1 MNKFTEQEAQQ
12 LIAGKLTRYFGVSP
26 SEASREQIYKAV
38 VMSVRDIMLEKRQAF
53 HLKMKKAKA
62 KRVYYLC
69 MEFLMGRSLKNSV
82 YNLGIGKPLSKALK
96 SFGVTLEDLYE
107 EEPDAGLGNGGLG
120 RLAACFL
127 DGLATQNYPAM
138 GFSICYQYGLFKQKI
153 VDGWQ
158 IELPDVWLPG
168 GEAWLTQRTDKQFI
182 VRFDGE
188 LEEKWTD
195 HGMET
200 VYYNAREVEAVA
212 YDMMVSGADS
222 EAVSVLRLW
231 RARPVQKF
239 DMQLFSQG
247 NYAEVMRDEGEAE
260 LISKVLYPSDNHSEG
275 KSLRLKQQYFLVS
288 ASLQCIVSD
297 HKRRYGSL
305 NLLPEMAA
313 IHINDTHPALAVP
326 ELMRILLDENYYEW
340 DTAWNITTATLAYT
354 NHTVLAEALETWA
367 EDLIARRLPRIH
379 GILKEINR
387 RLCDDLWRRFPGDW
401 DKISRMSILSHNT
414 VRMANLSIVGSHS
427 VNGVSELHSEIIK
440 NSIFRD
446 FYEYTPEKFTNV
458 TNGIAHRRWLNQSN
472 PELCALLNDCIG
484 EGYAKDAS
492 RLAEFAKFDKDES
505 VLKRIGEI
513 KRIKKEQF
521 AEYAKKK
528 QGIAID
534 PNTVFDVQA
543 KRMHEYKRQ
552 LLNALHI
559 ISCYNALRDDPNL
572 DVLPKT
578 YIFGAKAAAGYDMAK
593 QIMKLICFLAE
604 DIRRNPDPRI
614 REKLNVVYMENYNVT
629 MSEALMP
636 ASEISEQISL
646 AGKEA
651 SGTGNMKFMIN
662 GALTIGTL
670 DGANVE
676 MAERVGTDNIFIFGL
691 KADEVD
697 EVWRNGYN
705 SSSYYNQDAELR
717 RIIES
722 LIVGF
727 NGCSF
732 AEIANYLLRKSP
744 VADPY
749 MCLADYESY
758 TRTQHKMSELY
769 RNDPTD
775 WNRKSLRNIAAAGY
789 FSADRSV
796 RDYATRIWGLKR
808 LDK

>member
-1 MNKFTEQEAQQ
+1 MEKLTEQEAQE

-26 SEASREQIYKAV
+26 REATKEQIYKAV
-38 VMSVRDIMLEKRQAF
+38 AMSIKDILLEKRQQF
-53 HLKMKKAKA
+53 YLKTKRAKA

-69 MEFLMGRSLKNSV
+69 MEFLMGRSLKNSI
-82 YNLGIGKPLSKALK
+82 YNLGIGNAIQGALK
-96 SFGVTLEDLYE
+96 KFKVTLEDLYE
-107 EEPDAGLGNGGLG
+107 QEPDAGLGNGGLG

-127 DGLATQNYPAM
+127 DGLATQGYPAM
-138 GFSICYQYGLFKQKI
+138 GFSILYQYGLFKQKI

-168 GEAWLTQRTDKQFI
+168 GDVWLTQRTDRQFI

-188 LEEKWTD
+188 IEEKWTD
-195 HGMET
+195 HGMEII
-200 VYYNAREVEAVA
+200 YHNAKEIEATA

-231 RARPVQKF
+231 RSRAVQNF
-239 DMQLFSQG
+239 DMKLFSQG
-247 NYAEVMRDEGEAE
+247 NYDEAMRDDSNAQ

-305 NLLPEMAA
+305 SLLPDMAA

-326 ELMRILLDENYYEW
+326 ELMRILIDENFFDW
-340 DTAWNITTATLAYT
+340 DTAWNITTATCAYT

-367 EDLIARRLPRIH
+367 EDLVSRRLPRIH
-379 GILKEINR
+379 SILKEINR
-387 RLCDDLWRRFPGDW
+387 RFCDDLWKKYPGDW
-401 DKISRMSILSHNT
+401 NKISRMSILSHNT
-414 VRMANLSIVGSHS
+414 VRMANLSVVGSHS
-427 VNGVSELHSEIIK
+427 VNGVSALHSDIIK
-440 NSIFRD
+440 KSVFRD

-484 EGYAKDAS
+484 DGYAKDAAK
-492 RLAEFAKFDKDES
+492 LNEFKKFANDDS
-505 VLKRIGEI
+505 VLKRLDEI
-513 KRIKKEQF
+513 KKI
-521 AEYAKKK
+521 KKK
-528 QGIAID
+528 QFADYAKRHQGIEID

-552 LLNALHI
+552 LLNVLHI
-559 ISCYNALRDDPNL
+559 ISDYIALRDNPDL
-572 DVLPKT
+572 DLLPKT

-593 QIMKLICFLAE
+593 QIMRLICYLSE
-604 DIRRNPDPRI
+604 DINKNPKI
-614 REKLNVVYMENYNVT
+614 KEKLNVVYMENYNVS
-629 MSEALMP
+629 MSEKLMP

-662 GALTIGTL
+662 GALTVGTL

-676 MAERVGTDNIFIFGL
+676 MAELAGNDNIFIFGL
-691 KADEVD
+691 KADEVTD
-697 EVWRNGYN
+697 IWNKGYN
-705 SSSYYNQDAELR
+705 SSAYYNQDTNMR
-717 RIIES
+717 KVIEA

-727 NGCSF
+727 NGTSF
-732 AEIANYLLRKSP
+732 GDIANYLLRATP

-758 TRTQHKMSELY
+758 CQTQTAVSDLY
-769 RNDPTD
+769 RNNKKE
-775 WNRKSLRNIAAAGY
+775 WNTKSVYNIAAAGH
-789 FSADRSV
+789 FSADRSI
-796 RDYATRIWGLKR
+796 REYAKNIWHLKQ
-808 LDK
+808 LESK